1 MIPKKIIERLVK
13 TDVYIYIRH
22 IDREFGGVL
31 DSITDDDM
39 IVLKDKYNNLIYIP
53 IDLIDVITER
63 Q

>member
-1 MIPKKIIERLVK
+1 MIPKKIIEKLVK

-22 IDREFGGVL
+22 IEREFGGVL
-31 DSITDDDM
+31 DSITEDDL

-53 IDLIDVITER
+53 IELIDVITER